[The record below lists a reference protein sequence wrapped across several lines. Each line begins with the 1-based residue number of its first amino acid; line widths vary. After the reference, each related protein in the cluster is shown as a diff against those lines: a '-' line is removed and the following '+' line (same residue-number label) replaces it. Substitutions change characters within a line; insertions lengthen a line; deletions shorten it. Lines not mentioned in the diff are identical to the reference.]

1 MQSQSE
7 NGGGDNDDGV
17 SRQSFKNIKTLSPS
31 EDHRGNYLASTQM
44 SQSSPLK
51 IEGEHQHYNSS

>member
-1 MQSQSE
+1 MQTQSE
-7 NGGGDNDDGV
+7 GGDNEDGV

-44 SQSSPLK
+44 SQSSPLR
-51 IEGEHQHYNSS
+51 IEGEH